1 VKKAAPA
8 KTAPAK
14 KSVPAKKAAPAKT
27 APAKKSVP
35 VKKAAPAKTA
45 PTKKAAQVNKAT
57 PVVVAPAKK
66 AVAVKTA
73 PPKVTP
79 AKKIAPAKV
88 EAQPTV
94 VESATE
100 PKAVVVKET
109 KAAKLAAAKA
119 EQIAAAIA
127 AQVITPIG
135 GAFIPTVR
143 KAVPGKKVAPKHRTI
158 EEDESTWTKEELNRV
173 RKILTKDAAELI
185 QDIAIAEEK
194 FHHLI
199 MDSGEGAGDDQADA
213 GTKTFEREHEMSILS
228 NKRDLLDQTNHALAR
243 LDAKTYGLCET
254 CGRPIGKFRLL
265 EANPR
270 ASLCMPCREKEDRS

>member
-1 VKKAAPA
+1 VDTPPVTKQPA
-8 KTAPAK
+8 
-14 KSVPAKKAAPAKT
+14 
-27 APAKKSVP
+27 
-35 VKKAAPAKTA
+35 
-45 PTKKAAQVNKAT
+45 
-57 PVVVAPAKK
+57 
-66 AVAVKTA
+66 
-73 PPKVTP
+73 
-79 AKKIAPAKV
+79 
-88 EAQPTV
+88 
-94 VESATE
+94 E
-100 PKAVVVKET
+100 PKPTATQVKET

-119 EQIAAAIA
+119 EQIAAAVA

-158 EEDESTWTKEELNRV
+158 EEDESTWTKIELNQV
-173 RKILTKDAAELI
+173 RKILLKDAAELVAE
-185 QDIAIAEEK
+185 IAIAEEK

-254 CGRPIGKFRLL
+254 CGRPIGKYRLL

-270 ASLCMPCREKEDRS
+270 ANLCMPCREKEDRS

>member
-1 VKKAAPA
+1 MATPAKKKTASTTPVKKAAPVKA
-8 KTAPAK
+8 APAK
-14 KSVPAKKAAPAKT
+14 KSVPAKKAAPT
-27 APAKKSVP
+27 
-35 VKKAAPAKTA
+35 KTA
-45 PTKKAAQVNKAT
+45 PTKKAAQVTKAT
-57 PVVVAPAKK
+57 PVVAAPAKK
-66 AVAVKTA
+66 AVSPKTA
-73 PPKVTP
+73 PPQVTP
-79 AKKIAPAKV
+79 AKKAAPAKV
-88 EAQPTV
+88 EVQPAV
-94 VESATE
+94 VESAVE

-158 EEDESTWTKEELNRV
+158 EEDESTWSKEELNRV

-185 QDIAIAEEK
+185 QDIALAEEK

-270 ASLCMPCREKEDRS
+270 ASLCMPCREKEDRR